1 MRSSLLQKH
10 EERDAL
16 KLYKKG
22 LSASGVAKEL
32 GIRYSTIREFLREKG
47 VLRPHGGK
55 KTANRKKIMK
65 IAKKY
70 KSTSNKYH
78 NGVVLIA
85 KEAGV
90 HVSTVRRVLREEEG
104 P

>member
-1 MRSSLLQKH
+1 MQKS

-16 KLYKKG
+16 ELYAKG
-22 LSASGVAKEL
+22 FSSSVVAKKL
-32 GIRYSTIREFLREKG
+32 GIRYSTIREFLRRKKA
-47 VLRPHGGK
+47 LRPHGGK

-70 KSTSNKYH
+70 KSTSSKYH

-90 HVSTVRRVLREEEG
+90 HVSTVRRVLREEEEG
-104 P
+104 L